1 MADDTGSKPVRTT
14 LALATALLLPLVI
27 SAKPKPGEAASIQGI
42 QIQGDAKP
50 GSKVTVLITVQL
62 EKGYHVHSHKPSQPE
77 FIPTVLTLSPATGSK
92 AGSVTY
98 PKGKT
103 EKVENLAKP
112 LSIYTE
118 QFELSL
124 TVTLDPTSVLP
135 VTIPASL
142 SYQACQGTVCYP
154 PKKLKFEISIAAAP

>member
-1 MADDTGSKPVRTT
+1 MRT
-14 LALATALLLPLVI
+14 ALAIAAAFLLPFTL

-42 QIQGDAKP
+42 QIQGDAKA

-62 EKGYHVHSHKPSQPE
+62 EKGYHVHSNKPSQPE
-77 FIPTVLTLSPATGSK
+77 FIPTLLTLNTASGAK

-103 EKVENLAKP
+103 EKVENIAKP

-118 QFELSL
+118 QFELSVP
-124 TVTLDPTSVLP
+124 VTLDSKATLP
-135 VTIPASL
+135 VTIPATL
-142 SYQACQGTVCYP
+142 SYQACQGALCYP
-154 PKKLKFEISIAAAP
+154 PKKLKFDISVPAAR